1 MKKTIFFIFCLGVLV
16 LPAKGFK
23 KIFGTKK
30 TPKPNI
36 FLKDSFLIEKNIV
49 LDGELYALRLGYATA
64 PNLDEILVSA
74 VYDELLQK
82 PITNIS
88 WITQDPKSSK
98 KPATNIQAFKT
109 QQSILKQMEEMAQA
123 LDPNSAYDRIINDK
137 HLIKKDFFFKK
148 SEIFDMSKTLEE
160 KKQILE
166 INFLSK
172 NSNLKFPLD
181 ISQEIYFKQF
191 PAVAPPSKKPKSQSP
206 SQSQKPKPTAST
218 PERNAN
224 FGNAKVPSYLYPD
237 RSSPAPDTA
246 AQNRSPSPEEINQMI
261 DLKELEEARMKV
273 QGIDQF
279 YQTQMQSQPQTQE
292 TNIPSD
298 LRMMMQES
306 QEGFEDSE
314 ELF

>member
-1 MKKTIFFIFCLGVLV
+1 MKKIIFLAFCFWILI
-16 LPAKGFK
+16 LPVQAFK

-49 LDGELYALRLGYATA
+49 LDGELYTLRLGYATA

-88 WITQDPKSSK
+88 WITQDLKSSK
-98 KPATNIQAFKT
+98 KPASDFKAFKT

-123 LDPNSAYDRIINDK
+123 LDPNSAYDRIIDDK

-148 SEIFDMSKTLEE
+148 SEIFDMSKALEE

-166 INFLSK
+166 ISFLSK

-181 ISQEIYFKQF
+181 ISQEIYFKQL
-191 PAVAPPSKKPKSQSP
+191 PVTPPSKKSKKQAPSP
-206 SQSQKPKPTAST
+206 PQAPKPTASV

-224 FGNAKVPSYLYPD
+224 FGNSKVPSYLYPD
-237 RSSPAPDTA
+237 RSSPATNTDTS
-246 AQNRSPSPEEINQMI
+246 NSSPSPEEMNQMLE
-261 DLKELEEARMKV
+261 LKELEEARMKV
-273 QGIDQF
+273 QGMDQF
-279 YQTQMQSQPQTQE
+279 YQTQMQSQP
-292 TNIPSD
+292 
-298 LRMMMQES
+298 ES
-306 QEGFEDSE
+306 EDSE
-314 ELF
+314 DLF

>member
-1 MKKTIFFIFCLGVLV
+1 MKKIIFLAFCFWILI
-16 LPAKGFK
+16 LPAQAFK

-30 TPKPNI
+30 TPKANI

-49 LDGELYALRLGYATA
+49 LDGELYTLRLGYATA
-64 PNLDEILVSA
+64 PNLDEILISA

-88 WITQDPKSSK
+88 WTSQDLQSSK
-98 KPATNIQAFKT
+98 KPASNFKAFKT

-123 LDPNSAYDRIINDK
+123 LDPNSAYDRIIDDK

-148 SEIFDMSKTLEE
+148 SEIFDMSKALEE

-191 PAVAPPSKKPKSQSP
+191 PAVAPPNKKPKSQSP
-206 SQSQKPKPTAST
+206 SQAQAPKPSAKNSEHS
-218 PERNAN
+218 PN

-237 RSSPAPDTA
+237 RSSPAQKTGAENSKPPL
-246 AQNRSPSPEEINQMI
+246 PSQEEINQMLE
-261 DLKELEEARMKV
+261 LKELEEARTKL
-273 QGIDQF
+273 QGMDQF
-279 YQTQMQSQPQTQE
+279 YQTQMQSDPE
-292 TNIPSD
+292 IEDNED
-298 LRMMMQES
+298 L
-306 QEGFEDSE
+306 F
-314 ELF
+314 